1 MACGT
6 DPVSI
11 IPPVVKPN
19 LNLKNNVDVDKS
31 VHYPQTM
38 VSWSSLCRFQ
48 TGLIRC
54 DGVFNVFES
63 FPLGTHLSSP
73 LVAI

>member
-11 IPPVVKPN
+11 IPPVVKLN

-38 VSWSSLCRFQ
+38 VSLKTVQPVPLSDRSNPVR
-48 TGLIRC
+48 RC
-54 DGVFNVFES
+54 
-63 FPLGTHLSSP
+63 L
-73 LVAI
+73 